1 MKPLETF
8 PVHLL
13 FAPTKV
19 KGADAKLQIRV
30 SNSTAK
36 YTVRS
41 SYQIYTWCHPIKIL
55 FHKTTRVAV
64 IFVTSLVV
72 QIPLNGYGGIS
83 KLVLENVEKGQ
94 NNNYWKNIGTPR
106 TSVTSLVKAS
116 VRNIGHRAAYV
127 KCLGFMGELLL
138 HYYL

>member
-1 MKPLETF
+1 M
-8 PVHLL
+8 
-13 FAPTKV
+13 
-19 KGADAKLQIRV
+19 
-30 SNSTAK
+30 
-36 YTVRS
+36 
-41 SYQIYTWCHPIKIL
+41 
-55 FHKTTRVAV
+55 

-72 QIPLNGYGGIS
+72 QIPLSGYGGIS

-138 HYYL
+138 HHF